1 MQAKSCI
8 EKMALARQNWSD
20 GRLKGTV
27 HRVAAVH
34 CTIQTDNIASVRLC
48 SNGKITT
55 NNIIST
61 NNGINL
67 IWLIIIVYYNNND
80 NNNHAYINIF
90 VSFYL
95 CVVLKFYLKL

>member
-8 EKMALARQNWSD
+8 EKMALARQNGSD

-27 HRVAAVH
+27 HHVAAVH
-34 CTIQTDNIASVRLC
+34 CTIQTDDIASVRLC

-61 NNGINL
+61 NNAINL
-67 IWLIIIVYYNNND
+67 ILLLFIIIIMTIIITLSCLY
-80 NNNHAYINIF
+80 
-90 VSFYL
+90 
-95 CVVLKFYLKL
+95 

>member
-8 EKMALARQNWSD
+8 EKMALARQNGSD

-27 HRVAAVH
+27 HCVAAVH
-34 CTIQTDNIASVRLC
+34 CTIQTGNIANIASVRLC

-55 NNIIST
+55 TNIIST

-67 IWLIIIVYYNNND
+67 ILLIIIVYYNNND
-80 NNNHAYINIF
+80 NNNHF
-90 VSFYL
+90 VMLILILMS
-95 CVVLKFYLKL
+95 